1 MDKFSVLKE
10 RFGMK
15 KMINSLSRV
24 CVVAVVMVMP
34 LCGMEPAIIKKATS
48 NDELFA
54 QIIEQAHKTIDAALA
69 TLVAADKKQ
78 PGAVSFEAAKTELI
92 QLMDKLNLA
101 AIDLNKI
108 DLNAKI
114 RLAQLIDKIDFK
126 AKIRLAPLM
135 NKIDIKTKIK
145 LDQLMKKLDDLDADA
160 KKAMS
165 DAIKNIK
172 MNEIETAT
180 KSIAVEVALLDQIV
194 EQAGCIIN
202 GRFELRPAVRKE
214 LDRLMNDENLD
225 IPTKFAMSDDIE
237 IIKNAAGMNII
248 PKVSDA
254 YKHLQ
259 CVVAE
264 RKAALGVGSQG
275 RMQQVID
282 YVSSK
287 FQAIKQAVSNMW
299 YGAGNTQ

>member
-1 MDKFSVLKE
+1 
-10 RFGMK
+10 MK
-15 KMINSLSRV
+15 KMINSMSRAF
-24 CVVAVVMVMP
+24 VVAVVMVMP

-145 LDQLMKKLDDLDADA
+145 LDQLMKKLDDLDAEA

-165 DAIKNIK
+165 DAIKNVK
-172 MNEIETAT
+172 MNEMETAT

-194 EQAGCIIN
+194 EQANNIIN
-202 GRFELRPAVRKE
+202 GSFELRPAVIKE
-214 LDRLMNDENLD
+214 LDRLMSDENLD
-225 IPTKFAMSDDIE
+225 IPTKFAISDDIE

-259 CVVAE
+259 CVVAQ
-264 RKAALGVGSQG
+264 RKASLGVGSQG
-275 RMQQVID
+275 TMQQVID

-287 FQAIKQAVSNMW
+287 FQAIKQAVSNML
-299 YGAGNTQ
+299 YGAGNAQ